1 MTKHVQPI
9 PGRWSRRK
17 RDIGL
22 VIWIAFLTSCAGT
35 LVIFAVLDPAAL
47 NNAWVLPWEIG
58 RKLAYS
64 LGFIFLFLLGVLAS
78 ALTVFMIRTGPPSG
92 YHRGEGRRPPPRV
105 RESAADDPDL
115 GIDPE
120 GWR

>member
-1 MTKHVQPI
+1 VTKHVQPI
-9 PGRWSRRK
+9 PGRWNRRK

-22 VIWIAFLTSCAGT
+22 VIWIAFLTSCVGT
-35 LVIFAVLDPAAL
+35 LITFAVLDPAAL

-64 LGFIFLFLLGVLAS
+64 LGFIFLFLLGILAS
-78 ALTVFMIRTGPPSG
+78 ALTVFMIRTGPSG
-92 YHRGEGRRPPPRV
+92 GHHRGHGRRPPPKV
-105 RESAADDPDL
+105 RESAAEDPEL

-120 GWR
+120 VWR